1 MDYCYNKAIFIKS
14 CDGNKSLPE
23 ERLQEVI
30 FVGKS
35 NVGKSSLINALV
47 NQTNLAFTSSKPGH
61 TRLLNYYLIENKF
74 YFVDCPGYGYSRKK
88 DVDYEFYGKMIE
100 GYFRDN
106 KYLKLIVFLLDSRH
120 VPTDDDLDFYNF
132 IKDYN
137 YKYVIVMTKSDKL
150 NQAEKK
156 QILKNLVSKF
166 GRESNKSVLMVSV
179 KEKNSLIGLKNKI
192 NSEII

>member
-1 MDYCYNKAIFIKS
+1 MDYCYNKAEFIKS

-23 ERLQEVI
+23 KRLQEVI

-61 TRLLNYYLIENKF
+61 TRLLNYYLIENRF
-74 YFVDCPGYGYSRKK
+74 YFVDCPGYGFSRQK
-88 DVDYEFYGKMIE
+88 DVDYAFYGNMVE
-100 GYFRDN
+100 GYFKDN

-132 IKDYN
+132 IKDYD
-137 YKYVIVMTKSDKL
+137 YKYVIVMTKVDKL
-150 NQAEKK
+150 NQAGKA

-166 GRESNKSVLMVSV
+166 GEDSKKSVLMVSI
-179 KEKNSLIGLKNKI
+179 KDKNSLVGLKNKI
-192 NSEII
+192 NSEIK

>member
-1 MDYCYNKAIFIKS
+1 MEYCYNNAEFIKS
-14 CDGNKSLPE
+14 CDGKKTLPE
-23 ERLQEVI
+23 KRLQEVV

-47 NQTNLAFTSSKPGH
+47 NQTNLAFTSKKPGH

-74 YFVDCPGYGYSRKK
+74 YFVDCPGYGFSQQK
-88 DVDYEFYGKMIE
+88 DIDYAFYGNMIE
-100 GYFRDN
+100 GYFTDN

-137 YKYVIVMTKSDKL
+137 YKYVIVMTKADKL
-150 NQAEKK
+150 NQAGKA
-156 QILKNLVSKF
+156 QIIKNLISKF
-166 GRESNKSVLMVSV
+166 GENSDDSVLMVSI
-179 KEKNSLIGLKNKI
+179 KDKNSLVGLKNKI
-192 NSEII
+192 NSEMR